1 MNIDEKYFAPSEADN
16 SLESVLET
24 GEKILFRSK
33 PNKTSYILAAGIKM
47 LPLAIVWLCVDA
59 FFLTFIGRELS
70 RGAMPMSMLGFV
82 IPFFIIH
89 LAPVWMWL
97 YRIIRSTI
105 EIKNIEYAFT
115 DKRII
120 VRSGVIGIDF
130 KFFYYDKIESVVAKV
145 GFIDRLCKVGD
156 IYITAAGTA
165 GVIFDQKDPY
175 GLATKLEK
183 LATDIRSD
191 LSYPNALR
199 PEQNPGYKTEL
210 ATGAFEPYP
219 GSEHKSET
227 DEEPFP
233 ELEEKRKSK
242 KWR

>member
-1 MNIDEKYFAPSEADN
+1 MNIDEKYFKPSEGDN
-16 SLESVLET
+16 SIESVLEE

-33 PNKTSYILAAGIKM
+33 PDKTSYILAAGIKM

-70 RGAMPMSMLGFV
+70 RGEMPMSMLGFV

-175 GLATKLEK
+175 GLATKLQK
-183 LATDIRSD
+183 LATDIRAD
-191 LSYPNALR
+191 ISYPNALR
-199 PEQNPGYKTEL
+199 PDQNPGYNTQL
-210 ATGAFEPYP
+210 ASDAFAPTADGAQAQ
-219 GSEHKSET
+219 ET
-227 DEEPFP
+227 AEENKDQ
-233 ELEEKRKSK
+233 E
-242 KWR
+242 